1 MININFTPLY
11 LSLYLA
17 LISTIIL
24 IIISLPISWWLSNTK
39 KYKLKKVIE
48 TVISLPLVLPPT
60 VLGFYLLILFNPTSL
75 IGKLWFYIFNT
86 NIAFSM
92 SGLIIA
98 SIIYSLPFSIQPI
111 QMAFEKIEQN
121 IINKAKIL
129 QFSKFKIF
137 FEIILPLSKNGI
149 ITAAI
154 LSFAHT
160 IGEFGVVLMIGGN
173 IPGKTQVIS
182 IAIYESV
189 ELLDYS
195 YTHILSFII
204 LILSFI
210 ILFILFTINNK
221 KHEKY

>member
-1 MININFTPLY
+1 MTNINFTPLY

-17 LISTIIL
+17 LISTVIL
-24 IIISLPISWWLSNTK
+24 IILSVPVAWWLSNTK
-39 KYKLKKVIE
+39 YYILKKILE
-48 TVISLPLVLPPT
+48 TIISLPLVLPPT
-60 VLGFYLLILFNPTSL
+60 ILGFYLLIMFNPGSI
-75 IGKLWFYIFNT
+75 IGKTWFYIFNT

-92 SGLIIA
+92 SGLVIA

-111 QMAFEKIEQN
+111 QMAFEKIEKN

-137 FEIILPLSKNGI
+137 FTIIIPLSRNGI

-195 YTHILSFII
+195 STHILSFII
-204 LILSFI
+204 LLLSFI
-210 ILFILFTINNK
+210 ILFILFWINNK
-221 KHEKY
+221 KYEKD